1 MYAIVQEIP
10 VVTLDNCDVQV
21 NAGKTFTCDSVD
33 SMVNLVHQYCEDET
47 FMEKR
52 KEACHQKAEEILA
65 VDEKE
70 NYRKLCEFVEAY
82 TLEQEKQAD
91 SR

>member
-1 MYAIVQEIP
+1 MSSKSRG
-10 VVTLDNCDVQV
+10 N
-21 NAGKTFTCDSVD
+21 F
-33 SMVNLVHQYCEDET
+33 
-47 FMEKR
+47 
-52 KEACHQKAEEILA
+52 A

>member
-1 MYAIVQEIP
+1 
-10 VVTLDNCDVQV
+10 
-21 NAGKTFTCDSVD
+21 
-33 SMVNLVHQYCEDET
+33 
-47 FMEKR
+47 MEKK
-52 KEACHQKAEEILA
+52 KEACRRKAEEIFV

-70 NYRKLCEFVEAY
+70 NYRKLCEFVEVY